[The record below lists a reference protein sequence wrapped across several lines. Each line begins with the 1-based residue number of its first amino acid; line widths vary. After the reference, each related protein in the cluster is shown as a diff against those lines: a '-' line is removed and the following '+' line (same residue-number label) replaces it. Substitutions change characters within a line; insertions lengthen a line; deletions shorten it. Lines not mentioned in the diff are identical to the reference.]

1 MKKRHTREEERL
13 HRAAVLLRFA
23 VLIWIA
29 LILAILLAPECFAAA
44 ETAAAAAEIDP
55 TTRRFAMIGAIAVG
69 YRGTMLALKLDEP
82 RRKRGYRR

>member
-13 HRAAVLLRFA
+13 HRAAVLLRFV

-29 LILAILLAPECFAAA
+29 FILAILLAPECFAA
-44 ETAAAAAEIDP
+44 ETAVAAAEIDP

-69 YRGTMLALKLDEP
+69 YYGTMLVLKLDEP